1 MKHKILLVLFLSFM
15 ACFTVNAQKV
25 TLQFR
30 QVKLAKVFEAITQQ
44 TGLTVAYSRPIVN
57 PDRVVS
63 IEANKE
69 ELSNVLAQ
77 LLKGMNVA
85 FEIGETKIYLKEKTV
100 SETPQ
105 KGERLITIS
114 GIIVD
119 EKGEMIIG
127 ASIAVQGT
135 TLGTITNADG
145 EYSLANVPENS
156 QITISFIGYQ
166 SISLPANAKALGKI
180 VMKEDNEL
188 LDEVVVVG
196 YGTQSKAR
204 VTGSIASLKKEQIK
218 DMPVTSFE
226 QAIAGQMPGV
236 QVMQQSGTPGSGSSI
251 KVRGASSITAG
262 TNPLIVIDGFPMTTS
277 NTATLLNPE
286 DIESIEVLKDAS
298 SAAIYGSRGAN
309 GVIVVTTKKGKEGK
323 TNINAKAYFG
333 VQKVSHKIEMMDA
346 YEYANF
352 MTTARNNY
360 WVDLNPGVNKP
371 TDDNNTR
378 VKKARIPDYIVP
390 YLNGETGLINTDWQ
404 DEIFQTAAMQQY
416 DISVSGG
423 NQKLSHYTSASF
435 VSQDG
440 IIKNS
445 GFQRFSARSNIQAVI
460 NKRVTFD
467 LSLAP
472 SYSKTRQISEK
483 NHKQDGLVL
492 LTTIANPAARAYDED
507 GSIMYGNQIE
517 LGNAW
522 GTSVIESPLAIAKSI
537 KDNLHQFRM
546 IGNANISVNILEGL
560 NFKTHFGMEYSNQ
573 REDYFRPSYLG
584 NYNTQAPTQATGKYW
599 NAQTTNWVN
608 ENTLNYKKDF
618 GKHHFDVLLGLSAQ
632 KQNYLVA
639 SMEAANYPNDNV
651 TTLNA
656 GIVNTG
662 TTTESVWTLLSYFG
676 RINYFFQNKYLLNFS
691 IRWDGSSR
699 FGKNNKYGCF
709 PAVSLGWRVKEEN
722 WLKNVD
728 MLSDLKLRVSYGK
741 TGNFQINDYGSY
753 SLLQANNYILN
764 GVLVN
769 GLAPAT
775 SPNPN
780 ISWEKTD
787 QWNAGFDIAFFSNQ
801 LSFSAD
807 FYHSVTDGL
816 LLDVP
821 VPAASGFTFSLQN
834 IGKLQ
839 NRGFELSLKGDF
851 DFSGFKWAPAFNFS
865 LNRNE
870 VKGLGPNQE
879 QIIDGNHITMI
890 GEPIGNFYGYRILG
904 VYKSQ
909 EDLDKYPHLN
919 TAKIGTYIYEDIS
932 GPNGVPDGEITDA
945 DRTILGNYN
954 SDYTIGFFNSFSY
967 KNFDLSFMIQ
977 CVQGLEIFN
986 SARSFLL
993 NGEGWGN
1000 GAKDLYKNY
1009 FSETNPNGK
1018 YARPS
1023 VATADKLYEK
1033 SSYMVEDGSFIRFNN
1048 ITLGYNFSKTFI
1060 AKMGLKGLR
1069 VYVTAQ
1075 NPFTITKY
1083 SGYNPEVSTNSNAL
1097 TPGIDYGAYPT
1108 NKSIAFGLN
1117 VNF

>member
-445 GFQRFSARSNIQAVI
+445 SFQRFSARSNIQAVI

-821 VPAASGFTFSLQN
+821 VPAASGFTSSLQN

-954 SDYTIGFFNSFSY
+954 PDYTIGFFNSFSY

>member
-573 REDYFRPSYLG
+573 REDYYRPSYLG

-821 VPAASGFTFSLQN
+821 VPAASGFTSSLQN

-954 SDYTIGFFNSFSY
+954 PDYTIGFFNSFSY